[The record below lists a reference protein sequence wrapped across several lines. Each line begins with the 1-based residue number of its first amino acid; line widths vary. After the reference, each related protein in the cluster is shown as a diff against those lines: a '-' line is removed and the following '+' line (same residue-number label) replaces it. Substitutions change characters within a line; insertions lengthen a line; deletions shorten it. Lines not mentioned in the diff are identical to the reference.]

1 MSTQPRFNLSAIR
14 YLCRPRAVSEQAQ
27 SNSPRISR
35 RDFLG
40 LSAAAGAAV
49 AIPPFLYGDG
59 FAVAYDG
66 SKIVVSVHGEP
77 RWTIDAAKFGSLAKV
92 GIQRVDGRLRLSLI
106 DGFFPGT
113 EIPANFEAVLAQRA
127 GDWTM
132 EMVMGCGIR
141 VEAELLPWL
150 NSQVPAQGKWS
161 ASSVAPCDG
170 FNLSFHTS
178 PRVQLTRDWVFAV
191 DGAATARVD
200 GLAQQLDTDLLRISL
215 NPDGQIANDVL
226 TDKSLFQLQRGS
238 RSWRIDLQ
246 RTSEQGWALTHDEHQ
261 ELFDELVVE
270 TGKVDRRAVH
280 SALLLQGE
288 GNATSTRFITGG
300 GLVSDSGDQFHLSLH
315 NPRIAFALN
324 ESPVRSAFVA
334 ELSTHPSWAHGEYAS
349 YYIAGA
355 GADPK
360 FELID
365 DGDQSPPPDLPLG
378 LCQICFPDDAVAMN
392 LKFDEPKPF
401 RVTWADI
408 AAPFERLW
416 GKLHLLP
423 SQHAFEIYFD
433 DNPTPDHVLHIDRPQ
448 DLLSLRFQ
456 FKNMRLITGCHP
468 RIVLRDKNTPGQIS
482 VIFPPQHVAEE
493 AFFHTDDSKFKV
505 DVSIASQEVIDRDW
519 AKNPPTVTDC
529 ELASA
534 KQKLD
539 PDYVAP
545 SPAGCPPN
553 PNAPPPVGTG
563 NKDAVTPRTLLSGDS
578 RLVFSIPKGK
588 TEIPFHLENLLQ
600 WKDWTPVVADVAQNR
615 VDTSDY
621 DKIPKIAEPKDVTA
635 IELPY
640 KVVLSPSEL
649 GRWVHSVLPAKN
661 DTNIVELWHTRLAVA
676 TQASTASAA
685 LQADESNS
693 KDRTVRAIWSSD
705 YVGVERTNTVDPNM
719 PPRSYQH
726 PDALGF
732 PLHYTKDSD
741 PATYDDPFRMTLD
754 SLDRCELVHLTSN
767 YRIPKP
773 AYVKELKPTGDKIL
787 PPSPVNVE
795 RMMLTSV
802 GGYLKSLGVWSPAKI
817 DVNHQLTVEQ
827 WRHIATLG
835 RDHYVRVVYKGYL
848 LPFGHRVSLV
858 KVTERKIVINPDYP
872 KNGFV
877 AILHQRMFIVAQNP
891 VKDFPVLGQP
901 YGGRQIPFRRVEVQ
915 TLITPDLDAPGGAFP
930 GNPNRTQT
938 QSLFWP
944 TVGGQPFPFRFRFTD
959 MAGNVSEASFRVVF
973 ADAAVSQNSRNSSNI
988 NPTVL
993 GPKDAIDLFNAGT
1006 GKAGLKD
1013 DPWTTA
1019 SFSDQKVAFAAPT
1032 KPGDTQYDAEILA
1045 FGAIPPPKALDVLD
1059 LYKNDLPYF
1068 YPSLSYARISS
1079 SSIKRITAKSD
1090 STRVVFFQSYLDGGF
1105 DPKQNRGEVILQVH
1119 DEKPLPLAFGTNGN
1133 VDKAGGLANPDIQ
1146 VAGFSRKSGPVGGKA
1161 PVVPAGT
1168 PAPSNPAPTPSLST
1182 YSSGNFNPGDFF
1194 GGLTSAKILGGI
1206 KLSDIIAPLAPGLA
1220 SNLEKAPQMLEQA
1233 VFEIEKIIGGI
1244 VDAINALQT
1253 PALPLPNGSS
1263 IPNPLATHLAPQA
1276 QQVFAL
1282 NNARIQAHN
1291 RTSNDQQ
1298 GSLAKLA
1305 DTVAEGDVDRQLVGA
1320 IKDYATTLASLLS
1333 NPVAL
1338 AEETLVKVLTD
1349 FLLEQINAAGLSL
1362 EAQFS
1367 NVITALLTDL
1377 QASAP
1382 GVAQTALGAATTV
1395 LETLEKAALI
1405 ANEAEDEK
1413 ERAKRQLSDT
1423 LRIARDSL
1431 KDKAKDAAVLAF
1443 SQYAPDLVAVCNV
1456 IDKAEDLQQ
1465 RVSKL
1470 TKNVSLTAIPGF
1482 FEQLNGILDDLLQI
1496 YQSAGFLGIVAANP
1510 SVVDEIKAAEGD
1522 IAKIWRE
1529 QVSYVTSLINDA
1541 TATVTKIKGDIQGLE
1556 DTCLKLAAKV
1566 KREQA
1571 DVAKKILQN
1580 LRQVQA
1586 AVDSIDSYKKQL
1598 QQLASLGPE
1607 AVLRLNQLLQQFQRQ
1622 ILASLAALQDLID
1635 DTTADL
1641 ASAATAAG
1649 VDIVAFEG
1657 QLTGLA
1663 QDLTAAGALIGTGGQ
1678 PGPLEK
1684 RVDQSLA
1691 KPAPAAG
1698 APVVGDLLSGPLG
1711 ESNAAIKK
1719 QLLDIRNKPP
1729 AELKKLK
1736 LQLLHYD
1743 LCLQMQQS
1751 FAAGLEWSIFR
1762 ALATVPA
1769 AIQTAL
1775 ADLNKLNDFATAIA
1789 SRISSALANVLC
1801 PLKTFWQNFLQLLK
1815 NGAEPEPTI
1824 YRLFQASLD
1833 GISTALTTLCSDAA
1847 LPVPRPSV
1855 LIADARNVFAAFKSL
1870 VDDVHLRISS
1880 LAGLPQAALDIA
1892 ISFATQKLNE
1902 LIQEIEKL
1910 VPTSITLSYDWHPK
1924 IQPFEPVFLLD
1935 EGADFVVSAKATLS
1949 VPLPGAAPPSVDITA
1964 SLTKFS
1970 INLIGSPS
1978 FVIVKIDSL
1987 TFTSHNGSS
1996 PDCRVSIK
2004 TVEFGKDMS
2013 FVKSLA
2019 EALNPSKG
2027 PFIELADGAIK
2038 AGFRFAV
2045 ESLPSA
2051 GMTVMGLAIEVAVA
2065 LPFNGDP
2072 VRCEFGISDQQ
2083 HPFLLS
2089 FGIYGG
2095 GGFLQL
2101 QLGLDGV
2108 QLLQG
2113 ALEFG
2118 LVSSISIGP
2127 LRGEGFIVGGIYFR
2141 IAKNDAKICGFVH
2154 AHGHMDIFGLISLDV
2169 DLYVGVCYLNGVVT
2183 GTATFSVHVSILFF
2197 SEDFSLQ
2204 ASYTFGGSNGS
2215 NSDVML
2221 EPYMNPRFERGELAN
2236 AAFLV
2241 SPDDSDPIPQGTSKA
2256 DPVFISKDDWIAY
2269 LNAFDLEPQGA

>member
-1 MSTQPRFNLSAIR
+1 MSSQPRFNLSAIR
-14 YLCRPRAVSEQAQ
+14 YLCGRPRVSEHAQ
-27 SNSPRISR
+27 SNAPRISR

-92 GIQRVDGRLRLSLI
+92 GVQRVDGRLRLSLT

-113 EIPANFEAVLAQRA
+113 EIPSNFEAVLAQRA

-132 EMVMGCGIR
+132 EMVMGCGIH
-141 VEAELLPWL
+141 VEGELLPWL

-161 ASSVAPCDG
+161 TSSVAPCDG
-170 FNLSFHTS
+170 FNLSFHTT
-178 PRVQLTRDWVFAV
+178 PRVQLTRDWVFAI
-191 DGAATARVD
+191 DGPATARVD
-200 GLAQQLDTDLLRISL
+200 GLAQELDTDLFRISL
-215 NPDGQIANDVL
+215 NPDSQIANDVL
-226 TDKSLFQLQRGS
+226 THKSLFQLQRGS

-270 TGKVDRRAVH
+270 TGNADRRAVH
-280 SALLLQGE
+280 SALLLQRE

-315 NPRIAFALN
+315 NPRIAFSLN
-324 ESPVRSAFVA
+324 ESPVRSALVA
-334 ELSTHPSWAHGEYAS
+334 DLSAHPSWAHGEYAS
-349 YYIAGA
+349 YYISGA

-365 DGDQSPPPDLPLG
+365 DGDQSVRPDLPLG
-378 LCQICFPDDAVAMN
+378 LCQVCFPDDAVAMN

-423 SQHAFEIYFD
+423 SQHAFDIYFD
-433 DNPTPDHVLHIDRPQ
+433 DNPTPDHVLQIERPQ

-456 FKNMRLITGCHP
+456 FKNMRLITGCRP
-468 RIVLRDKNTPGQIS
+468 RIVLRDKNIPGQIS

-505 DVSIASQEVIDRDW
+505 DVPIGPQEVIDRGW
-519 AKNPPTVTDC
+519 AKNPPIVTDC
-529 ELASA
+529 ELACA

-545 SPAGCPPN
+545 SLCNCPPI
-553 PNAPPPVGTG
+553 PDASPSRGTG
-563 NKDAVTPRTLLSGDS
+563 EKDSERPRAFLSGDS
-578 RLVFSIPKGK
+578 RLVFSIPQGK

-600 WKDWTPVVADVAQNR
+600 WKDWTPVVADVAR
-615 VDTSDY
+615 TDVKPDSPPDIPDSVPLTVTS
-621 DKIPKIAEPKDVTA
+621 

-640 KVVLSPSEL
+640 KLILSPSER
-649 GRWVHSVLPAKN
+649 GRWAHNSTAEKRPETGA
-661 DTNIVELWHTRLAVA
+661 VELWHTRLTGSPTPAQGSKGPTNFVPEE
-676 TQASTASAA
+676 TNAA
-685 LQADESNS
+685 
-693 KDRTVRAIWSSD
+693 DRTVRAIWSPD
-705 YVGVERTNTVDPNM
+705 YVAVPPGCVGKTTDP
-719 PPRSYQH
+719 R
-726 PDALGF
+726 F
-732 PLHYTKDSD
+732 PLHYSP
-741 PATYDDPFRMTLD
+741 PASTTNLPADYFRMSMD
-754 SLDRCELVHLTSN
+754 ALDRCELVHLSSN
-767 YRIPKP
+767 YRIHKP
-773 AYVKELKPTGDKIL
+773 SSFCNPSPTPDDFL
-787 PPSPVNVE
+787 PPAPVSVE
-795 RMMLTSV
+795 HLMLTSI
-802 GGYLKSLGVWSPAKI
+802 GGYLKTLGVWSPAKI
-817 DVNHQLTVEQ
+817 DAFHQLTVEQ

-858 KVTERKIVINPDYP
+858 KVTERKIVINPAYQ
-872 KNGFV
+872 KNGYV
-877 AILHQRMFIVAQNP
+877 AILHQRMFIVVQNP
-891 VKDFPVLGQP
+891 IKDLPVLGQP
-901 YGGRQIPFRRVEVQ
+901 YGGRQIPFRRVEAL
-915 TLITPDLDAPGGAFP
+915 TLITPDLDQPDALWPS
-930 GNPNRTQT
+930 PNQNRHQS

-944 TVGGQPFPFRFRFTD
+944 RVSNQAFPFRFRFTD
-959 MAGNVSEASFRVVF
+959 LAGTVSEASLPVVF
-973 ADAAVSQNSRNSSNI
+973 ADAKVSQTI
-988 NPTVL
+988 
-993 GPKDAIDLFNAGT
+993 
-1006 GKAGLKD
+1006 GKAPNPASTDFGVGDAVDLYKAGNPNPYATTPPPRD
-1013 DPWTTA
+1013 NPWI
-1019 SFSDQKVAFAAPT
+1019 SSKFSDQKVAFAAPT
-1032 KPGDTQYDAEILA
+1032 KPGDTQYDADTLA
-1045 FGAIPPPKALDVLD
+1045 FSILDVTDLKTAND
-1059 LYKNDLPYF
+1059 LYRNDLPCF
-1068 YPSLSYARISS
+1068 YPLLAYARISS
-1079 SSIKRITAKSD
+1079 SSIKRITGNSD
-1090 STRVVFFQSYLDGGF
+1090 STRVVFFQPYLDGGF
-1105 DPKQNRGEVILQVH
+1105 DTKQNRGEVILQVH
-1119 DEKPLPLAFGTNGN
+1119 DEKPLPLAFGANGN

-1182 YSSGNFNPGDFF
+1182 YSSGNFNPGNFF

-1233 VFEIEKIIGGI
+1233 VFEIEKVIGGI

-1298 GSLAKLA
+1298 GNLAKLA

-1320 IKDYATTLASLLS
+1320 IKDYATALASLLS

-1382 GVAQTALGAATTV
+1382 GVAQSALGAGTTV
-1395 LETLEKAALI
+1395 LDTLEKAALI
-1405 ANEAEDEK
+1405 TNEAENETEK
-1413 ERAKRQLSDT
+1413 AKRQLSDT
-1423 LRIARDSL
+1423 LRIARDKL
-1431 KDKAKDAAVLAF
+1431 QDKAKDAAVLAF

-1456 IDKAEDLQQ
+1456 IDKAQDLQQ

-1566 KREQA
+1566 KQEQA
-1571 DVAKKILQN
+1571 PVAKKILQN

-1678 PGPLEK
+1678 LGPLEK

-1691 KPAPAAG
+1691 KPATAAG
-1698 APVVGDLLSGPLG
+1698 APAVGDLLSGPLG

-1775 ADLNKLNDFATAIA
+1775 ADLNKLNYLATAIA

-1855 LIADARNVFAAFKSL
+1855 LIADVRNVFAAFKAL
-1870 VDDVHLRISS
+1870 ADDVRLRISS

-1892 ISFATQKLNE
+1892 ISFAKEKLND

-2127 LRGEGFIVGGIYFR
+2127 LRGDGFIVGGIYFR
-2141 IAKNDAKICGFVH
+2141 IAKNDAKVCAYGHLRADQPRRRPLCWRVLPQRRGDR
-2154 AHGHMDIFGLISLDV
+2154 HGHFFG
-2169 DLYVGVCYLNGVVT
+2169 
-2183 GTATFSVHVSILFF
+2183 
-2197 SEDFSLQ
+2197 
-2204 ASYTFGGSNGS
+2204 
-2215 NSDVML
+2215 
-2221 EPYMNPRFERGELAN
+2221 PR
-2236 AAFLV
+2236 
-2241 SPDDSDPIPQGTSKA
+2241 
-2256 DPVFISKDDWIAY
+2256 
-2269 LNAFDLEPQGA
+2269 